1 MKNIGITIDEIHEDF
16 PEPGILGADFKN
28 VEEKQ
33 PIKDAEAA
41 VIEWV
46 SKTAG
51 DKEALWEIP
60 ISKADNTLG
69 FSVAV
74 KHIQSA
80 VGVSYS
86 VAQKYRGLTTPL
98 IERMIEEGILVIP
111 SESYEAA
118 GIENTRKLLNWY
130 RKLTVEEKHTLP
142 IFGNKISIGKM
153 SPEQLPIKK
162 GSLEFNVVKD
172 AWEFIHKDLE
182 KIGIIDPNYK
192 SVAERTV
199 TLPNLRHLINRIKLP
214 D

>member
-16 PEPGILGADFKN
+16 PEPGTLGTDFNN

-51 DKEALWEIP
+51 DKESLWEIP

-98 IERMIEEGILVIP
+98 IERMIEEGVIP
-111 SESYEAA
+111 P
-118 GIENTRKLLNWY
+118 INKNT
-130 RKLTVEEKHTLP
+130 
-142 IFGNKISIGKM
+142 
-153 SPEQLPIKK
+153 
-162 GSLEFNVVKD
+162 
-172 AWEFIHKDLE
+172 
-182 KIGIIDPNYK
+182 YK
-192 SVAERTV
+192 
-199 TLPNLRHLINRIKLP
+199 
-214 D
+214 

>member
-16 PEPGILGADFKN
+16 PEPGTLGTDFKN

-33 PIKDAEAA
+33 PIKDAQAA

-74 KHIQSA
+74 KHVQSA

-162 GSLEFNVVKD
+162 DGAVVDKD
-172 AWEFIHKDLE
+172 
-182 KIGIIDPNYK
+182 
-192 SVAERTV
+192 
-199 TLPNLRHLINRIKLP
+199 
-214 D
+214 